1 MIKKE
6 MMTKKKNKKKKK
18 MKNKNIPNDLFII
31 KLVVLKS

>member
-6 MMTKKKNKKKKK
+6 MMTKKKKKKKKK

-31 KLVVLKS
+31 MLVVLKS